1 MEQQQNISYSI
12 IDMAAG
18 GPSWPAWV
26 LEKYGTPVSTV
37 VPPVPANVRARYDAN
52 MAKLPKQ
59 FTELVNAV
67 KVAPIFLCS
76 THGNYNLAV
85 PLEKRIVPPN
95 TWIFEAQNIG
105 DLTLT
110 TIDVPLWELLQGG
123 RRHGFLYYLLGKYSV
138 LKRAGLPVYDVYK
151 EVFKNLI
158 IYKPGD
164 EIYTREL
171 SIGGGKGLRKTY
183 EGMGF
188 FRFDVNGPQYPYK
201 GYGALQPDGSRG
213 PYEILRRLGTQ
224 LVESGDRITT
234 DCDLM
239 DNISLNP
246 AARKTFLNGEAIE
259 EDFRLAWPG
268 GVDPEGPKIFVFSSC
283 AAVSDDMKSQPG
295 LGRWNEI
302 ANLQR
307 ERVLEAW
314 SMGVRSVGGGAGGN
328 PKDKIKA
335 GLIRKGPVTRGVTSG
350 TFVFQPSAAAIEGFS
365 QEDGD
370 LGDVWATMN
379 ENAEGGRR
387 SSFAKRSRRITRKYI
402 NRRRT
407 RVNGRR
413 TRYRR

>member
-1 MEQQQNISYSI
+1 VEQQHNISYSI
-12 IDMAAG
+12 IDMAS
-18 GPSWPAWV
+18 SWPPWV
-26 LEKYGTPVSTV
+26 IEKYGTPVSTV
-37 VPPVPANVRARYDAN
+37 VPPVSANVRARYEAN
-52 MAKLPKQ
+52 MAKRPKQ
-59 FTELVNAV
+59 LTDLVTAV
-67 KVAPIFLCS
+67 KTAPIFLCS
-76 THGNYNLAV
+76 THGNYNLAN

-123 RRHGFLYYLLGKYSV
+123 MRGGFLYYLLGKYSV

-188 FRFDVNGPQYPYK
+188 FRFDLNGPQYPYR
-201 GYGALQPDGSRG
+201 GYGALQADGSRG

-234 DCDLM
+234 DCDLT
-239 DNISLNP
+239 DNILLNP

-268 GVDPEGPKIFVFSSC
+268 GADPAGPKIFVFSSC

-335 GLIRKGPVTRGVTSG
+335 GLIRKGPVTRGMTSG
-350 TFVFQPSAAAIEGFS
+350 AFVFEPSEEAIEGFS

-370 LGDVWATMN
+370 LGDAWAAMN
-379 ENAEGGRR
+379 ENAEGG
-387 SSFAKRSRRITRKYI
+387 KRSRRITRKRI
-402 NRRRT
+402 NRK
-407 RVNGRR
+407 RVNGKRNNRR
-413 TRYRR
+413 YTRYRR

>member
-1 MEQQQNISYSI
+1 
-12 IDMAAG
+12 MAAG
-18 GPSWPAWV
+18 ASGWSPEILA
-26 LEKYGTPVSTV
+26 KYGTPVSTV
-37 VPPVPANVRARYDAN
+37 VPPVPANVRARYEAN
-52 MAKLPKQ
+52 AAKYPKQ
-59 FTELVNAV
+59 LSELVNAV
-67 KVAPIFLCS
+67 KTAPIFLCS

-123 RRHGFLYYLLGKYSV
+123 RRHGFLYYLLGQYSV
-138 LKRAGLPVYDVYK
+138 LKRAGLPVYDQYK

-201 GYGALQPDGSRG
+201 GYGALQADGSRG

-224 LVESGDRITT
+224 LVENGDRITT
-234 DCDLM
+234 DADM
-239 DNISLNP
+239 VDNISLNP
-246 AARKTFLNGEAIE
+246 AARKTFLNGEPIG
-259 EDFRLAWPG
+259 EDFRLAWPSTA
-268 GVDPEGPKIFVFSSC
+268 DPAGPKIFVFSSC
-283 AAVSDDMKSQPG
+283 AAVSGDMKSQPG
-295 LGRWNEI
+295 LGHWAEI
-302 ANLQR
+302 ANLQH
-307 ERVLEAW
+307 ERILEAW
-314 SMGVRSVGGGAGGN
+314 AMGVRSVGGGAGGD
-328 PKDKIKA
+328 PKEAIKK
-335 GLIRKGPVTRGVTSG
+335 GLIRKGPVTRGMTSG
-350 TFVFQPSAAAIEGFS
+350 TFVFEPSAAAIEGFS
-365 QEDGD
+365 QEDSD
-370 LGDVWATMN
+370 LGNAWAAMN
-379 ENAEGGRR
+379 ENAEGGKRSYKR
-387 SSFAKRSRRITRKYI
+387 SSFAKRSYKRQITRKRI
-402 NRRRT
+402 NRRAS